1 MTAANGTPRAEH
13 DVLVAGMERQ
23 LKLIRRVEREMGNN
37 RASTVA
43 AWLVATAV
51 IAAVVAMV
59 SSPRTRSNLA
69 SFGSRV
75 MQLLD
80 RGAGTLQVRLQG
92 QRGRRMAAL
101 EEISQTLD
109 AATSQYDSS
118 MTVTK
123 VSGALAEDPSLR
135 GRKVG
140 VRIIGGILHLEGEVR
155 NQHEKLR
162 AGEVAKRAS
171 GAELVANDLK
181 IVSQIS

>member
-1 MTAANGTPRAEH
+1 
-13 DVLVAGMERQ
+13 
-23 LKLIRRVEREMGNN
+23 MGNN
-37 RASTVA
+37 RASTVT
-43 AWLVATAV
+43 AWFVATAV

-59 SSPRTRSNLA
+59 SSPRTRSNLTTL
-69 SFGSRV
+69 GSRMLRLV
-75 MQLLD
+75 D
-80 RGAGTLQVRLQG
+80 RSAGTLRVRMQG
-92 QRGRRMAAL
+92 QRGRQMAAL
-101 EEISQTLD
+101 AEISQTLD

-123 VSGALAEDPSLR
+123 VSEAMAEDPSLR

-181 IVSQIS
+181 VVSKIS